1 MFRAYTDPKL
11 IAQWWGPK
19 RFTTTIDK
27 MEVKPGGLWRFIHRD
42 TQGHEYAFHGV
53 YHDSVPPERLVYT
66 FEFEGAA
73 GHVSLE
79 TGMFEEHDGKT
90 TFRGKSV
97 FQSVEDR
104 DAMIKSGMEQGLNET
119 MERLTELLAGM
130 NKGNSN
136 D

>member
-1 MFRAYTDPKL
+1 
-11 IAQWWGPK
+11 
-19 RFTTTIDK
+19 
-27 MEVKPGGLWRFIHRD
+27 
-42 TQGHEYAFHGV
+42 
-53 YHDSVPPERLVYT
+53 
-66 FEFEGAA
+66 
-73 GHVSLE
+73 
-79 TGMFEEHDGKT
+79 MFEEHDGKT
-90 TFRGKSV
+90 TFRGKFV